1 MPASSNERSDDA
13 YRVFRQT
20 LESGH
25 PPDDWDRLLAEA
37 QKSRDL
43 HLQKLMALKP
53 VEVNVRHLI
62 ARTAAHKENEELVG
76 WAERRLRSL
85 GAL

>member
-1 MPASSNERSDDA
+1 MTEDQKAEVRELVELVNCPGWR
-13 YRVFRQT
+13 RF
-20 LESGH
+20 
-25 PPDDWDRLLAEA
+25 LAEA

>member
-37 QKSRDL
+37 QKESQRMQESL
-43 HLQKLMALKP
+43 T
-53 VEVNVRHLI
+53 R
-62 ARTAAHKENEELVG
+62 AA
-76 WAERRLRSL
+76 A
-85 GAL
+85 AQ